1 MENNYFALLAN
12 DVKKLWNGLDDG
24 QKLGMLALIVIT
36 IVAATFFLSK
46 AMEPDWVVLYSDL
59 NEVNALTIVDN
70 MKSKH
75 SDIKCNRA
83 NNTRIYT
90 LENEDGDILGLTCID
105 DLEKNVE
112 VRFIESRCDHRY
124 KYVGQNLLA
133 SLGQGVLNGRQNRL
147 IIRSAVASAF
157 DFYEK
162 VCGFKDIGKS
172 DLEMN
177 RFDIH
182 KFIKR
187 TEERTQT
194 SMVNFRA

>member
-1 MENNYFALLAN
+1 MNISF
-12 DVKKLWNGLDDG
+12 G
-24 QKLGMLALIVIT
+24 QKIPTAICNVLDTKENRFVPALVSEFDCYDKSDVDKIASIGGNWAHKDT
-36 IVAATFFLSK
+36 I
-46 AMEPDWVVLYSDL
+46 EL
-59 NEVNALTIVDN
+59 NMI
-70 MKSKH
+70 SKH
-75 SDIKCNRA
+75 SDIKRGKGND
-83 NNTRIYT
+83 TRIYT
-90 LENEDGDILGLTCID
+90 LENDAGEILGITCVD

-112 VRFIESRCDHRY
+112 VRFIESRSDHRY

-133 SLGQGVLNGRQNRL
+133 SIGQGILNGRQNKL

-162 VCGFKDIGKS
+162 ICGFKDIGNS

-182 KFIKR
+182 KFIRR

-194 SMVNFRA
+194 PMVNFRA

>member
-1 MENNYFALLAN
+1 MNISFGQRIPTATCNILDTKENKF
-12 DVKKLWNGLDDG
+12 VS
-24 QKLGMLALIVIT
+24 ALICEYDCYDKSDIDKIASVDG
-36 IVAATFFLSK
+36 
-46 AMEPDWVVLYSDL
+46 DWDHKD
-59 NEVNALTIVDN
+59 TIVDN

-75 SDIKCNRA
+75 SDIKRCKGND
-83 NNTRIYT
+83 TRIYT
-90 LENEDGDILGLTCID
+90 LENDEGEILGMTCVD
-105 DLEKNVE
+105 DLEKNTE

-133 SLGQGVLNGRQNRL
+133 TLGQGVLNGRQNRL

-162 VCGFKDIGKS
+162 VCGFKDIGQS
-172 DLEMN
+172 NLEMN

-187 TEERTQT
+187 TEERTQ
-194 SMVNFRA
+194 SPIVNFRA

>member
-1 MENNYFALLAN
+1 MNISFGQRIPTATCNILDKKENKF
-12 DVKKLWNGLDDG
+12 VP
-24 QKLGMLALIVIT
+24 ALICEYDCYDKSDINKIASVDG
-36 IVAATFFLSK
+36 
-46 AMEPDWVVLYSDL
+46 DWDHKD
-59 NEVNALTIVDN
+59 TIVDN

-90 LENEDGDILGLTCID
+90 LENEDGDILGLTCVD